1 MRKLAVLLLVLAGL
15 GAVATGVK
23 YLSLAE
29 FTPVH
34 AAIAGTTWGQLG
46 SGVQSLML
54 GMLKVMGAGFLG
66 GGVALLC
73 LAYRVGKGDRWPAWA
88 ALLISGSVW
97 GPTLYVALSHRAA
110 NASAETPVGP
120 AALLL
125 AMVAAASAIA
135 WIVND
140 PRRVQ
145 ERASPA
151 ERTTGD
157 GSPGRA
163 VS

>member
-1 MRKLAVLLLVLAGL
+1 MRTLAVLLLVLAGL
-15 GAVATGVK
+15 GAMATGLK
-23 YLSLAE
+23 YLSLTE

-34 AAIAGTTWGQLG
+34 AAIAGTTWGQLD
-46 SGVQSLML
+46 SGVQSLVL

-73 LAYRVGKGDRWPAWA
+73 LAYRVGKRDRWPAWA

-97 GPTLYVALSHRAA
+97 GPTLYVALSHRGAGV
-110 NASAETPVGP
+110 ETPVGP

-140 PRRVQ
+140 PRRLQ
-145 ERASPA
+145 ERASSA
-151 ERTTGD
+151 ERTAGD
-157 GSPGRA
+157 GSPERA